1 MLVETTQ
8 IMPITQLQK
17 TLTQT
22 VRQIAK
28 DKQPVFIMKN
38 NIIEAVM
45 ISFDRYEKLSELE
58 ELEEHKE
65 IFSMVQD
72 RLSHYDASKTVS
84 LSSLRNK

>member
-8 IMPITQLQK
+8 IMTITQLQK

-38 NIIEAVM
+38 FPHLKNWKNIKK
-45 ISFDRYEKLSELE
+45 FFRW
-58 ELEEHKE
+58 
-65 IFSMVQD
+65 F
-72 RLSHYDASKTVS
+72 KTG
-84 LSSLRNK
+84 